1 MGTKA
6 WIIITDLDAS
16 LLDEAYSYKDAI
28 DALDFIHKSEI
39 PLVLNSSKT
48 LSEMLVIAD
57 KWRWKRKPILIGEN
71 GATLAFP
78 KLDGKVDPW
87 SKYIKPTELLGDYFC
102 VYDSAAH
109 DRILTIS
116 NKLRINHSFKFD
128 GFSDLSAESLADLTG
143 LSLQDSKRAKNRY
156 ATEPILWHSSLED
169 WQSFKQKI
177 SALGIKAL
185 RGGKFFHLME
195 AGYDKSIGMTSVLSL
210 FKNRY
215 SNVAWNTFA
224 IGDSPND
231 RLMLEQSN
239 LALVIPNVEKGTM
252 TLRRSDYH
260 TAKFYSSKGWN
271 SSVLEILNLNLIE
284 I

>member
-6 WIIITDLDAS
+6 YIIITDLDAS
-16 LLDEAYSYKDAI
+16 LLDGSYSYKDAI
-28 DALDFIHKSEI
+28 DALDVIHEEEI

-78 KLDGKVDPW
+78 KLDSEGECW
-87 SKYIKPTELLGDYFC
+87 SKYIKSTALLGDYFC
-102 VYDSAAH
+102 VYDPAAYE
-109 DRILTIS
+109 RILSIS
-116 NKLRINHSFKFD
+116 NKLRINHSFKFE
-128 GFSDLSAESLADLTG
+128 GFSDLSAESLSDLTG
-143 LSLQDSKRAKNRY
+143 LNLQASKNAKNRY

-169 WQSFKQKI
+169 WQYFKQKI
-177 SALGIKAL
+177 SAHGIKAV

-195 AGYDKSIGMTSVLSL
+195 SGYDKAIGMTSVLSL

-215 SNVAWNTFA
+215 PNVDWKTFA

-239 LALVIPNVEKGTM
+239 LALVIPNAEKGM
-252 TLRRSDYH
+252 MALRRPDYYS
-260 TAKFYSSKGWN
+260 AKFYASKGWN
-271 SSVLEILNLNLIE
+271 SSVLEILNLSLTQI
-284 I
+284 